1 MEAFKTLILIVNI
14 FSSLAIIGLVLMQ
27 HGRGADAG
35 ASFGGSGSAQGVFG
49 SGGNANFLSRMTGI
63 AATVFFASCLL
74 LGYVHSQRGKSGV
87 DFSNIQQ
94 SQTAPAV
101 ESKPVAVQDTLSV
114 PATAASAASAS
125 ETAKPESKESSFSAG
140 EAALAGAAGAA
151 AAKIAADKVSPD
163 KEKKTAA
170 EEDSKKESKS
180 TAKSSSKKTDKKPS
194 KSNSNKK

>member
-114 PATAASAASAS
+114 PAAASAASAS
-125 ETAKPESKESSFSAG
+125 EAAKPESKESSFSAG

>member
-49 SGGNANFLSRMTGI
+49 SGGNANFLSRMTGV
-63 AATVFFASCLL
+63 AATVFFATCLL
-74 LGYVHSQRGKSGV
+74 LGYIHSQRGSSSGL

-94 SQTAPAV
+94 SQSAPAI
-101 ESKPVAVQDTLSV
+101 ESTSAPVPMQDSLSV
-114 PATAASAASAS
+114 PSAASAASSAG
-125 ETAKPESKESSFSAG
+125 EAAKPEAKESSFSAG

-151 AAKIAADKVSPD
+151 AAKIAADKVADNKD
-163 KEKKTAA
+163 KKAA
-170 EEDSKKESKS
+170 ASQSKSKKSDKD
-180 TAKSSSKKTDKKPS
+180 KKSKK
-194 KSNSNKK
+194 

>member
-114 PATAASAASAS
+114 PAAASAASAS
-125 ETAKPESKESSFSAG
+125 EAAKPESKESSFSAG

-151 AAKIAADKVSPD
+151 AAKIAADKVSTD
-163 KEKKTAA
+163 KEKKTVA